1 MRFLFLLEG
10 IFFSCIYSTAPFF
23 SFDTLLK
30 PLLQYHFHE
39 PVERKDMRY
48 IFICSVAFIFY
59 YFYNLFGFRTRYVLW
74 HLERNRRASGFTPLE
89 TIAVATY
96 HTVVLCLLTETAL
109 PVLDGKEPS
118 LLSFFW
124 LQNLS
129 FRMKYIFL
137 LSILEHS
144 LLELSGYWDKIRRD
158 YFEADR
164 T

>member
-1 MRFLFLLEG
+1 
-10 IFFSCIYSTAPFF
+10 
-23 SFDTLLK
+23 
-30 PLLQYHFHE
+30 
-39 PVERKDMRY
+39 
-48 IFICSVAFIFY
+48 
-59 YFYNLFGFRTRYVLW
+59 
-74 HLERNRRASGFTPLE
+74 
-89 TIAVATY
+89 
-96 HTVVLCLLTETAL
+96 VLCLLTETAL